1 MERAEGQEELP
12 FLKAADLLTCLGP
25 SDMVPFSF
33 LIARR
38 EEDERRTALVRKSPW
53 ILFIF
58 LLIGGL
64 LGGILGEILQVMAPQ
79 GTIQNIFSTHFS
91 LGITQPLTLDLILV
105 KLTLGFTV
113 KINIL
118 SILGMFVGVYL
129 YKHV

>member
-1 MERAEGQEELP
+1 
-12 FLKAADLLTCLGP
+12 
-25 SDMVPFSF
+25 MVPISF
-33 LIARR
+33 CIDRR
-38 EEDERRTALVRKSPW
+38 EEDKRSTVLVRKSPW

-64 LGGILGEILQVMAPQ
+64 LGGILGEILHVMAPQ

-118 SILGMFVGVYL
+118 SILGMFVGIYL

>member
-1 MERAEGQEELP
+1 
-12 FLKAADLLTCLGP
+12 
-25 SDMVPFSF
+25 MVPFRF
-33 LIARR
+33 FTAGRK
-38 EEDERRTALVRKSPW
+38 EDERSTVLVRKSPW
-53 ILFIF
+53 ILFVF

-64 LGGILGEILQVMAPQ
+64 LGGILGEILHVMAPQ
-79 GTIQNIFSTHFS
+79 GTIQNIFSTHYS

-105 KLTLGFTV
+105 KLTLGFTL

>member
-1 MERAEGQEELP
+1 M
-12 FLKAADLLTCLGP
+12 
-25 SDMVPFSF
+25 
-33 LIARR
+33 
-38 EEDERRTALVRKSPW
+38 RKSPW

-64 LGGILGEILQVMAPQ
+64 LGGILGEILHIMAPQ
-79 GTIQNIFSTHFS
+79 GTIQNIFSTHYS

-105 KLTLGFTV
+105 KLTLGFTL